1 MIVVSEIGE
10 QWSPHT
16 APAIH
21 AEMEMIISS
30 GFVFWNTATTIGI
43 RIPNVPQDVPVANA
57 RKQPTTNTIAGRK
70 LINPDAFSITIV
82 ATNTSVMHDYVKNLA
97 KVVRAAREEAH
108 LSQAAL
114 AEQIGCDERTI
125 LNIENDRGNP
135 KFEVLCQI
143 IAYLHIPADR
153 IFHPDTATDGL
164 KKQKLLLML
173 QECDEQE
180 AAEILPAIEYLLAL
194 IHKRGNSNE

>member
-1 MIVVSEIGE
+1 M
-10 QWSPHT
+10 
-16 APAIH
+16 
-21 AEMEMIISS
+21 S
-30 GFVFWNTATTIGI
+30 GFLIPYLRRTIPI
-43 RIPNVPQDVPVANA
+43 NNICQNDN
-57 RKQPTTNTIAGRK
+57 RKEIWFP
-70 LINPDAFSITIV
+70 
-82 ATNTSVMHDYVKNLA
+82 
-97 KVVRAAREEAH
+97 
-108 LSQAAL
+108 
-114 AEQIGCDERTI
+114 I

-143 IAYLHIPADR
+143 IAYLHIPADQ
-153 IFHPDTATDGL
+153 IFHPDAATDGL

>member
-1 MIVVSEIGE
+1 
-10 QWSPHT
+10 
-16 APAIH
+16 
-21 AEMEMIISS
+21 
-30 GFVFWNTATTIGI
+30 
-43 RIPNVPQDVPVANA
+43 
-57 RKQPTTNTIAGRK
+57 
-70 LINPDAFSITIV
+70 
-82 ATNTSVMHDYVKNLA
+82 MHDYVKNLA
-97 KVVRAAREEAH
+97 KIVRAAREEAH

-125 LNIENDRGNP
+125 LNIENDRGNT

-153 IFHPDTATDGL
+153 IFHPDTATDGV
-164 KKQKLLLML
+164 KKQKPLLML

-194 IHKRGNSNE
+194 IHKRGNSNK

>member
-1 MIVVSEIGE
+1 MPKNSKTLCVDDLR
-10 QWSPHT
+10 
-16 APAIH
+16 H
-21 AEMEMIISS
+21 AEYYGMQALDFECMASCVVVEKNNLTHCAS
-30 GFVFWNTATTIGI
+30 LL
-43 RIPNVPQDVPVANA
+43 IPA
-57 RKQPTTNTIAGRK
+57 
-70 LINPDAFSITIV
+70 DAPCNGVS
-82 ATNTSVMHDYVKNLA
+82 A
-97 KVVRAAREEAH
+97 
-108 LSQAAL
+108 
-114 AEQIGCDERTI
+114 I

>member
-1 MIVVSEIGE
+1 MV
-10 QWSPHT
+10 
-16 APAIH
+16 
-21 AEMEMIISS
+21 
-30 GFVFWNTATTIGI
+30 
-43 RIPNVPQDVPVANA
+43 
-57 RKQPTTNTIAGRK
+57 
-70 LINPDAFSITIV
+70 
-82 ATNTSVMHDYVKNLA
+82 
-97 KVVRAAREEAH
+97 
-108 LSQAAL
+108 SQAAL

-125 LNIENDRGNP
+125 LNHGNP
-135 KFEVLCQI
+135 NFEVLCPI

-164 KKQKLLLML
+164 KKKLLLML

>member
-1 MIVVSEIGE
+1 
-10 QWSPHT
+10 
-16 APAIH
+16 
-21 AEMEMIISS
+21 
-30 GFVFWNTATTIGI
+30 
-43 RIPNVPQDVPVANA
+43 
-57 RKQPTTNTIAGRK
+57 
-70 LINPDAFSITIV
+70 
-82 ATNTSVMHDYVKNLA
+82 MHDYVKNLA

-164 KKQKLLLML
+164 INSFDKYIDLYKMYIRNVILYLQPLLFVLSYTYK
-173 QECDEQE
+173 D
-180 AAEILPAIEYLLAL
+180 
-194 IHKRGNSNE
+194 

>member
-1 MIVVSEIGE
+1 
-10 QWSPHT
+10 
-16 APAIH
+16 
-21 AEMEMIISS
+21 
-30 GFVFWNTATTIGI
+30 
-43 RIPNVPQDVPVANA
+43 
-57 RKQPTTNTIAGRK
+57 
-70 LINPDAFSITIV
+70 
-82 ATNTSVMHDYVKNLA
+82 MHYYVKNLA
-97 KVVRAAREEAH
+97 KVIRAAREETH

-143 IAYLHIPADR
+143 IAYLRIPADQ
-153 IFHPDTATDGL
+153 IFHPDTATDGV
-164 KKQKLLLML
+164 KKKLLLML
-173 QECDEQE
+173 QECNEQE

>member
-1 MIVVSEIGE
+1 MACAS
-10 QWSPHT
+10 STLSMHT
-16 APAIH
+16 TSTFFLLQ
-21 AEMEMIISS
+21 IS
-30 GFVFWNTATTIGI
+30 I
-43 RIPNVPQDVPVANA
+43 
-57 RKQPTTNTIAGRK
+57 
-70 LINPDAFSITIV
+70 
-82 ATNTSVMHDYVKNLA
+82 VMHDYVKNLA

-153 IFHPDTATDGL
+153 IFHSDTATDGV
-164 KKQKLLLML
+164 KKQKL
-173 QECDEQE
+173 
-180 AAEILPAIEYLLAL
+180 
-194 IHKRGNSNE
+194 

>member
-1 MIVVSEIGE
+1 
-10 QWSPHT
+10 
-16 APAIH
+16 
-21 AEMEMIISS
+21 
-30 GFVFWNTATTIGI
+30 
-43 RIPNVPQDVPVANA
+43 
-57 RKQPTTNTIAGRK
+57 
-70 LINPDAFSITIV
+70 
-82 ATNTSVMHDYVKNLA
+82 MHDYVKNLA

-108 LSQAAL
+108 LCQAAL

-143 IAYLHIPADR
+143 IAYLHIPADL
-153 IFHPDTATDGL
+153 IFHPDTATDGV

-180 AAEILPAIEYLLAL
+180 AAEILPAIEYLLTL

>member
-1 MIVVSEIGE
+1 
-10 QWSPHT
+10 
-16 APAIH
+16 
-21 AEMEMIISS
+21 
-30 GFVFWNTATTIGI
+30 
-43 RIPNVPQDVPVANA
+43 
-57 RKQPTTNTIAGRK
+57 
-70 LINPDAFSITIV
+70 
-82 ATNTSVMHDYVKNLA
+82 MHDYVKNLA

-143 IAYLHIPADR
+143 IAYLHIPADL
-153 IFHPDTATDGL
+153 IFPPPNTATDGV

-194 IHKRGNSNE
+194 IHKRSNSNE

>member
-1 MIVVSEIGE
+1 
-10 QWSPHT
+10 
-16 APAIH
+16 
-21 AEMEMIISS
+21 
-30 GFVFWNTATTIGI
+30 
-43 RIPNVPQDVPVANA
+43 
-57 RKQPTTNTIAGRK
+57 
-70 LINPDAFSITIV
+70 
-82 ATNTSVMHDYVKNLA
+82 MHDYVKNLA

-125 LNIENDRGNP
+125 LNIENDRG
-135 KFEVLCQI
+135 KVLCQI
-143 IAYLHIPADR
+143 IAYLHIPADQ
-153 IFHPDTATDGL
+153 IFHPATATDGL

-173 QECDEQE
+173 QECNEQE